1 MMHRIKCVYLGG
13 QGRKNT
19 QAEQQKEKIILKNE
33 KSLRNILDNMKHNN
47 IWIMGIPEGEESKH
61 GIENLFEDIMA
72 KTFPNLVK

>member
-33 KSLRNILDNMKHNN
+33 KSLRNILDNMKHKN
-47 IWIMGIPEGEESKH
+47 ISIMGILEEESEQ
-61 GIENLFEDIMA
+61 GIENVFEEIM
-72 KTFPNLVK
+72 TENW